1 MLLGKYQILIFKEG
15 GHGTRNVRLRGFL
28 GIIAFLAVA
37 LLVVSNVV
45 LWDSYVELSVVR
57 GRLATAERTI
67 ENQSNQMLSVVGKVR
82 EVTADLGRV
91 HQFDT
96 KLRLM
101 MNMDKEPT
109 DVGARGGPRVEDF
122 SNTYLP
128 LHRQELM
135 ARKMHVFLN
144 QLAED
149 VRLEEVHQQDL
160 LHAMRSNRDALSAL
174 PSIWPVEGFISSSFG
189 GRASPFSGRKGEF
202 HKGLDINNRMGTP
215 ILATARGTVAFA
227 AGDGAY
233 GNSVEINHGGGII
246 TKYAHMKNYI
256 VKQGQW
262 VRRGEVIGYI
272 GMTGRTTGPHLHYE
286 VRLNGL
292 PVNPMRYILE

>member
-1 MLLGKYQILIFKEG
+1 MLLGKYQIVIFKEG
-15 GHGTRNVRLRGFL
+15 GHGSRNVRLRGFL
-28 GIIAFLAVA
+28 GILACVGVLALIACNAWLWNAYA
-37 LLVVSNVV
+37 ELTVVHS
-45 LWDSYVELSVVR
+45 
-57 GRLATAERTI
+57 RLANAERVI

-82 EVTADLGRV
+82 EVTTDLSRV
-91 HQFDT
+91 QQFDT

-109 DVGARGGPRVEDF
+109 EVGGRGGPRAEDF
-122 SNTYLP
+122 STTYLP
-128 LHRQELM
+128 LHRQELL

-149 VRLEEVHQQDL
+149 VRLEEVRQQDL

-189 GRASPFSGRKGEF
+189 GRSSPFSGKRGEF

-215 ILATARGTVAFA
+215 ILATARGTVSFA
-227 AGDGAY
+227 SPDGAY
-233 GNSVEINHGGGII
+233 GNSVEVSHGGGIV
-246 TKYAHMKNYI
+246 TKYAHMKNYV

-262 VRRGEVIGYI
+262 VRRGEVIGYV